1 MNPTSA
7 SGETGTAT
15 SIAINSVG
23 DNSFPDGSSLSSS
36 AMVDNFLESQSP
48 VSMVIDSRNSVVSV
62 EEPKSIVAFAL
73 EEFRSEMNDIFKTLI
88 SARIKSDQKAID
100 EALKRMEQTKLALKS
115 IEEYHTFEPKRFA
128 KVPIEYCGYQA
139 LS

>member
-7 SGETGTAT
+7 SGETGTA
-15 SIAINSVG
+15 SYIATDSVG
-23 DNSFPDGSSLSSS
+23 DNSFPDGSSLSSA

-48 VSMVIDSRNSVVSV
+48 VPMVLDSGNSVASV
-62 EEPKSIVAFAL
+62 EEPKSIVASAL
-73 EEFRSEMNDIFKTLI
+73 EEFRSEMNDILKTLI
-88 SARIKSDQKAID
+88 SARIKGDQKAID
-100 EALKRMEQTKLALKS
+100 EALKRMDQTKRALKS
-115 IEEYHTFEPKRFA
+115 IEEYHTLRFA